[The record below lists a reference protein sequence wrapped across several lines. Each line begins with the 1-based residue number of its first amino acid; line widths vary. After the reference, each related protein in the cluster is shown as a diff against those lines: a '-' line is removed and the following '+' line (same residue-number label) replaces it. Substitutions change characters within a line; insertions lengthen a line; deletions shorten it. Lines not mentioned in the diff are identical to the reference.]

1 MLELTAAQKV
11 VLALAVVML
20 GGSGAYLFSA
30 RSSAPAL
37 PPQQLYQ
44 QPAAGQD
51 SVELVVQV
59 TGEVNRPGMYRVAPG
74 MRVYELVG
82 LAEGFT
88 QQADQEAINLAQL
101 LEDGQKVAVPRL
113 PEPEPVAES
122 PEKPIPPQQQPSS
135 VPPPTATV
143 PPSEI
148 TKPPTPSPNQPY
160 IIDLNTAT
168 QADLERV
175 PGIGPVLAARIIA
188 YRQRYGPFKTVYQLR
203 LIKGVGQ
210 QTFDKIKP
218 YVTVAPG
225 SPSTR

>member
-1 MLELTAAQKV
+1 VLELTAAQKV
-11 VLALAVVML
+11 VLALVVVML

-30 RSSAPAL
+30 RGSAPAL

-59 TGEVNRPGMYRVAPG
+59 TGEVNRPGIYRVAPG

-82 LAEGFT
+82 LAGGFT
-88 QQADQEAINLAQL
+88 GWADQEAVNLAQL
-101 LEDGQKVAVPRL
+101 VEDGQKVAVPRL
-113 PEPEPVAES
+113 PEPKPATES
-122 PEKPIPPQQQPSS
+122 PERPIPPKQQPSS
-135 VPPPTATV
+135 VSPPTATV
-143 PPSEI
+143 PLSDI
-148 TKPPTPSPNQPY
+148 IKPSPPPPDQPY
-160 IIDLNTAT
+160 IVDLNTAT

-188 YRQRYGPFKTVYQLR
+188 YRQYYGPFKTVYQLR
-203 LIKGVGQ
+203 LIKGIGQ

-218 YVTVAPG
+218 YVTVAPA
-225 SPSTR
+225 SPSTH

>member
-1 MLELTAAQKV
+1 VLELTSAQKV

-20 GGSGAYLFSA
+20 GGSGVYLFSA
-30 RSSAPAL
+30 RSIVPVRA
-37 PPQQLYQ
+37 QEQLYQ

-59 TGEVNRPGMYRVAPG
+59 TGEVNRPGIYRVVPG
-74 MRVYELVG
+74 MRVYELVQ
-82 LAEGFT
+82 LAGGFT
-88 QQADQEAINLAQL
+88 GWADQEAVNLAQL

-113 PEPEPVAES
+113 PEPEAVAES
-122 PEKPIPPQQQPSS
+122 PEKPVPPQQQPSS
-135 VPPPTATV
+135 VPPLTATV
-143 PPSEI
+143 PPSDI
-148 TKPPTPSPNQPY
+148 IKPSSPPPNQPY
-160 IIDLNTAT
+160 IVNLNAAT

-218 YVTVAPG
+218 YVTVAPALA
-225 SPSTR
+225 PTR

>member
-11 VLALAVVML
+11 VLALAVIML

-30 RSSAPAL
+30 RSVVPVRA
-37 PPQQLYQ
+37 QEQLYQ

-59 TGEVNRPGMYRVAPG
+59 TGEVNRPGIYRVAPG

-82 LAEGFT
+82 LAGGFT
-88 QQADQEAINLAQL
+88 GWADPEAVNLAQL

-113 PEPEPVAES
+113 PEPEPTAQS
-122 PEKPIPPQQQPSS
+122 PEKPMQPQQQPSS
-135 VPPPTATV
+135 VPPPTTAA
-143 PPSEI
+143 PPYDI
-148 TKPPTPSPNQPY
+148 IKPSPPLLNQPY
-160 IIDLNTAT
+160 IVDLNTAT

-175 PGIGPVLAARIIA
+175 PGIGPVLATRIIA
-188 YRQRYGPFKTVYQLR
+188 YRQYYGPFKTVYQLR

-218 YVTVAPG
+218 YVTVIPA

>member
-44 QPAAGQD
+44 QPAAGPD

-82 LAEGFT
+82 LAGGFT
-88 QQADQEAINLAQL
+88 QHADQEAVNLAQPV
-101 LEDGQKVAVPRL
+101 EDGQKVAVPRL
-113 PEPEPVAES
+113 PEPKPSTQA
-122 PEKPIPPQQQPSS
+122 PERPIPPGQQPSS
-135 VPPPTATV
+135 VPSPTATV
-143 PPSEI
+143 PPSDI
-148 TKPPTPSPNQPY
+148 IKPSPPPPNQPH
-160 IIDLNTAT
+160 IVDLNTAT

-175 PGIGPVLAARIIA
+175 PGVGPVLATRIIA
-188 YRQRYGPFKTVYQLR
+188 YRQYYGPFKTVYQLR

-218 YVTVAPG
+218 YVTVAPA
-225 SPSTR
+225 SPPTR

>member
-30 RSSAPAL
+30 RGSAPP

-44 QPAAGQD
+44 QPASGQD

-59 TGEVNRPGMYRVAPG
+59 TGEVNRPGIYRVAPG
-74 MRVYELVG
+74 MRVYELVQMAG
-82 LAEGFT
+82 GFT
-88 QQADQEAINLAQL
+88 GWADQEAVNLAQL

-113 PEPEPVAES
+113 PEPEPATES
-122 PEKPIPPQQQPSS
+122 PERPIPPKQQPSS
-135 VPPPTATV
+135 VSPPTATV
-143 PPSEI
+143 LPSDIIKPSPP
-148 TKPPTPSPNQPY
+148 PPNQPH
-160 IIDLNTAT
+160 IVDLNTAT
-168 QADLERV
+168 QADLEHV
-175 PGIGPVLAARIIA
+175 PGVGPVLATRIIA
-188 YRQRYGPFKTVYQLR
+188 YRQYYGPFKTVYQLR

-218 YVTVAPG
+218 YVTVAPA

>member
-1 MLELTAAQKV
+1 MLELTSAQKV
-11 VLALAVVML
+11 VLALAMVML

-51 SVELVVQV
+51 SVELVVEV
-59 TGEVNRPGMYRVAPG
+59 TGEVNRPGIYRVAPG
-74 MRVYELVG
+74 TRVYELVQMAG
-82 LAEGFT
+82 GFT
-88 QQADQEAINLAQL
+88 GWAHQEAVNLAQL

-113 PEPEPVAES
+113 PEPEPATES
-122 PEKPIPPQQQPSS
+122 PEKPISPKQQPSS
-135 VPPPTATV
+135 VPSPTAAV
-143 PPSEI
+143 PPSDI
-148 TKPPTPSPNQPY
+148 TKPSAPSPNQPY
-160 IIDLNTAT
+160 IVDLNTAP

-175 PGIGPVLAARIIA
+175 PGIGPILAARIIA
-188 YRQRYGPFKTVYQLR
+188 YRQHYGPFKTVYELR

-218 YVTVAPG
+218 HVTVGLA
-225 SPSTR
+225 SPATR

>member
-1 MLELTAAQKV
+1 MLELTSAQKV
-11 VLALAVVML
+11 VLALAMVML

-51 SVELVVQV
+51 SVELVVEV
-59 TGEVNRPGMYRVAPG
+59 TGEVNRPGIYRVAPG
-74 MRVYELVG
+74 TRVYELVQMAG
-82 LAEGFT
+82 GFT
-88 QQADQEAINLAQL
+88 GWAHQEAVNLAQL

-113 PEPEPVAES
+113 PEPEPLAES
-122 PEKPIPPQQQPSS
+122 AEKPTQPQQQPSS
-135 VPPPTATV
+135 VSPPTATV
-143 PPSEI
+143 PLSDI
-148 TKPPTPSPNQPY
+148 TKPSALPPIQPY
-160 IIDLNTAT
+160 IVDLNTAT

-188 YRQRYGPFKTVYQLR
+188 YRQHYGPFKTVYQLR

-218 YVTVAPG
+218 YVTVGTPLPR
-225 SPSTR
+225 SR